1 FGHLS
6 NPPAGLQYTPGTPIP
21 LCAPQTLQ
29 LPPEATSQQLW
40 GLEPAGHYG
49 VQLWGR
55 GGDAQT
61 APLEATF
68 DTPPLPHPHPRDC
81 AEEQRN
87 GPGPSRETLVFLG
100 GDLARPLR
108 VFCDMETDGGGW
120 LVFQRRQ
127 DGGTDFWRGWES
139 YARGFGNISG
149 EFWLGNEALHALT
162 AGTPTELR
170 VDLRTPRD
178 SAFAHYRDFAVGGAE
193 ERYRLRVGTFS
204 GTAGDAL
211 SYHSGSPFSTR
222 DRDPRDPRGP
232 REPPG
237 HPRPPHCAVA
247 YGGAWWYRNCH
258 YANLN
263 GRYGATRDHQ
273 GIHWFPWKGFNV
285 SIPFTEMKLRPQR
298 D

>member
-1 FGHLS
+1 TPPC
-6 NPPAGLQYTPGTPIP
+6 PPA
-21 LCAPQTLQ
+21 
-29 LPPEATSQQLW
+29 
-40 GLEPAGHYG
+40 
-49 VQLWGR
+49 
-55 GGDAQT
+55 
-61 APLEATF
+61 
-68 DTPPLPHPHPRDC
+68 PLPHPHPRDC

-100 GDLARPLR
+100 GDPARPLR

-139 YARGFGNISG
+139 YAHGFGNISG

-204 GTAGDAL
+204 GTAGFG
-211 SYHSGSPFSTR
+211 GSLVDFLCP
-222 DRDPRDPRGP
+222 
-232 REPPG
+232 
-237 HPRPPHCAVA
+237 
-247 YGGAWWYRNCH
+247 
-258 YANLN
+258 
-263 GRYGATRDHQ
+263 
-273 GIHWFPWKGFNV
+273 
-285 SIPFTEMKLRPQR
+285 
-298 D
+298 